1 MTSTTERLFQRYETL
16 PFLTLGDQKV
26 AIPYETGG
34 SETFGYRPYADAANF
49 PEDLLTPENQQRLVE
64 EGVDIEEDLGVE
76 VEEYYNSLI
85 GDLPGLYEE
94 YTEDKEEFMENY
106 SYFQGSENWEA
117 VFALY
122 QQLTEAGEELSLF
135 LDKKLDRECLYI
147 HLLIGQP
154 TDQ

>member
-1 MTSTTERLFQRYETL
+1 MTFATERLFHCYETL
-16 PFLTLGDQKV
+16 PFICLGDQKV

-34 SETFGYRPYADAANF
+34 SDAFGYRSRGNSTTLP
-49 PEDLLTPENQQRLVE
+49 DLFTPENQQRLVE
-64 EGVDIEEDLGVE
+64 EGVDIEEELGVE
-76 VEEYYNSLI
+76 VEDYYNQLVE
-85 GDLPGLYEE
+85 DLPGLYDE
-94 YTEDKEEFMENY
+94 YVEDKEEFMENY

-135 LDKKLDRECLYI
+135 LDKELDRECLYI

>member
-1 MTSTTERLFQRYETL
+1 MTFTSNRLFHCYETL
-16 PFLTLGDQKV
+16 PFICLGDQKV
-26 AIPYETGG
+26 PIPYETGG
-34 SETFGYRPYADAANF
+34 SDAFGYRSRGNSTTLP
-49 PEDLLTPENQQRLVE
+49 DLFTPENQQRLVE
-64 EGVDIEEDLGVE
+64 EGVDIEEELGVE
-76 VEEYYNSLI
+76 VEDYYNQLVE
-85 GDLPGLYEE
+85 DLPGLYDE
-94 YTEDKEEFMENY
+94 YVEDKEEFMENY

-117 VFALY
+117 VFTLY

>member
-16 PFLTLGDQKV
+16 PFLALGDQKV
-26 AIPYETGG
+26 PIPYETGG
-34 SETFGYRPYADAANF
+34 SDAFGYRSRGNSTTLP
-49 PEDLLTPENQQRLVE
+49 DLFTPENQQRLVE
-64 EGVDIEEDLGVE
+64 EGVDIEEELGVE
-76 VEEYYNSLI
+76 VEDYYNQLVE
-85 GDLPGLYEE
+85 DLPGLYEE

-122 QQLTEAGEELSLF
+122 QQLLTEGEDLSLF
-135 LDKKLDRECLYI
+135 LDKELDRECLYI

-154 TDQ
+154 SNQ